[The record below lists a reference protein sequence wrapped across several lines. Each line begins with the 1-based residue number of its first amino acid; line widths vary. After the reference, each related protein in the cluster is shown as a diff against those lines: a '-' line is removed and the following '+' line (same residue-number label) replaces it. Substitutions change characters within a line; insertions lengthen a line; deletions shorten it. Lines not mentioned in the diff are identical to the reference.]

1 MNCTK
6 CGAPLENDAK
16 FCNVCGS
23 PVEAPAEQSVYG
35 AGSYTPGSYAPGTPG
50 GYTPGSYALGSPGSY
65 TPGGCPSGGG
75 YTSGGQGG
83 YGDVDVKTVRK
94 YFLSNRVLPWVLI
107 IVGIPFIC
115 MMGLGLILIIV
126 GIILLMKESYAGES
140 SVDQAWRKQADRL
153 EARSMEKLNLIQE
166 QTSIIDP
173 VTLIGFGASPDDSF
187 SNARAESQA
196 RRGRRFS
203 LFGWISALFKKA
215 DGTEYD
221 PEEVYK
227 IGSDDRIRSMLMEVS
242 TFVFTDT
249 QILMYVAD
257 VDISTGLIYREET
270 SECFYQEVEAMNF
283 RESLYK
289 VFNRK
294 KKVYVNQKR
303 ESFVLYMGGCSFCAS
318 LGASGENE
326 SVLADRFTAMRNL
339 IRDKKNA

>member
-50 GYTPGSYALGSPGSY
+50 GY

-173 VTLIGFGASPDDSF
+173 EIG
-187 SNARAESQA
+187 RAH
-196 RRGRRFS
+196 
-203 LFGWISALFKKA
+203 
-215 DGTEYD
+215 
-221 PEEVYK
+221 V
-227 IGSDDRIRSMLMEVS
+227 
-242 TFVFTDT
+242 
-249 QILMYVAD
+249 
-257 VDISTGLIYREET
+257 
-270 SECFYQEVEAMNF
+270 
-283 RESLYK
+283 
-289 VFNRK
+289 
-294 KKVYVNQKR
+294 
-303 ESFVLYMGGCSFCAS
+303 
-318 LGASGENE
+318 
-326 SVLADRFTAMRNL
+326 
-339 IRDKKNA
+339 